1 MQNTSD
7 KLLPFLE
14 HLAELRS
21 RLLKILI
28 GLAISICI
36 SYSSASEIFNLLTRP
51 LQDGFKDVQLIGT
64 GPAEAFMCKL
74 TVSIAAGLVLS
85 VPWIFFQIWQFV
97 APGLLPG
104 ERRYALP
111 FVAISS
117 FFFLLG
123 LAFCYRVVLPFGF
136 EFFSAEF
143 ASVEMK
149 PTIRVGEYLS
159 FVSRLCVVFGLI
171 FELPV
176 LCYFLA
182 RFKIL
187 THSWLLSKF
196 RYFIVGIFIVAG
208 ILTPPDIV
216 TQLLLAGPLL
226 VIYLLCI
233 GIVFAVNR
241 DRNKTSEDSL
251 PNSPTH
257 LRPP

>member
-1 MQNTSD
+1 MHNTSE

-21 RLLKILI
+21 RLLKVLLGLLI
-28 GLAISICI
+28 SVGVT
-36 SYSSASEIFNLLTRP
+36 YTFASDIFNLLTKP
-51 LQDGFKDVQLIGT
+51 LQEGFKDVELIGT

-74 TVSIAAGLVLS
+74 TVSIAAGIVLS
-85 VPWIFFQIWQFV
+85 IPWIFFQFWQFV
-97 APGLLPG
+97 APGLLPK
-104 ERRYALP
+104 EKRYALP
-111 FVAISS
+111 FVAVAS

-123 LAFCYRVVLPFGF
+123 LAFCYKVVLPFGF

-149 PTIRVGEYLS
+149 PTIRVGEYLA
-159 FVSRLCVVFGLI
+159 FISRLCLVFGLI
-171 FELPV
+171 FELPI
-176 LCYFLA
+176 LSYFLA
-182 RFKIL
+182 QIGVL
-187 THSWLLSKF
+187 THGWLLAKF

-208 ILTPPDIV
+208 VLTPPDVV

-241 DRNKTSEDSL
+241 GRSMPAEGSHPDSPNL
-251 PNSPTH
+251 PQQ
-257 LRPP
+257 L